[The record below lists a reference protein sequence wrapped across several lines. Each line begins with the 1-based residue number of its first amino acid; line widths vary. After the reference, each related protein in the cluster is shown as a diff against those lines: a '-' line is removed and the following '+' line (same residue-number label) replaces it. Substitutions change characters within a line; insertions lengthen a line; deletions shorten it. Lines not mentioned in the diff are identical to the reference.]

1 MCEFLQ
7 DVSQLSCLE
16 HSLTQALTELSH
28 LSAFNATISSRAVSV
43 PSSRPSSQL
52 HTPRVGDCRPRSIQ
66 HEVGKAVALGGV
78 VPDSTPK
85 KRPPRVRAGS
95 FASSAVGQAQ
105 DAMSCSLGHDDA
117 TISRAS
123 AAGRSMAQRTGRVRS
138 QSRDFLK
145 ENMLDDGVD
154 AGMSFGD
161 ASTLAGTSRSTLSG
175 LTLPATSD
183 GASSPQ
189 NGSARGGRG
198 VWSQSNSGRS
208 SPRSQRSGQYQPFEQ
223 HRSPIGTRSAGGR
236 GSVELDRNE
245 DHLDALLRHSS
256 TSSDALT
263 SSSQRWQ
270 HGSQGVES
278 NRPHAHTEGSLLP
291 NPRPDCLLASNR
303 QRHMDV
309 LDVAML
315 RPCESNSQSSRCSPR
330 LSSTPVGRR
339 STALQGIGRTALC
352 RTPTGSRT
360 PIGEVRPIRLEDTL
374 RSALPC
380 KP

>member
-1 MCEFLQ
+1 
-7 DVSQLSCLE
+7 
-16 HSLTQALTELSH
+16 
-28 LSAFNATISSRAVSV
+28 
-43 PSSRPSSQL
+43 
-52 HTPRVGDCRPRSIQ
+52 
-66 HEVGKAVALGGV
+66 
-78 VPDSTPK
+78 
-85 KRPPRVRAGS
+85 
-95 FASSAVGQAQ
+95 
-105 DAMSCSLGHDDA
+105 
-117 TISRAS
+117 
-123 AAGRSMAQRTGRVRS
+123 MAQRTGRVRP

-154 AGMSFGD
+154 PGMSFGD

-198 VWSQSNSGRS
+198 VCSQSNSGLS

-245 DHLDALLRHSS
+245 DHLDALMRHSS

-263 SSSQRWQ
+263 FSQRWQ
-270 HGSQGVES
+270 HGTQGVEF

-291 NPRPDCLLASNR
+291 NPRPDCLSASSR

-315 RPCESNSQSSRCSPR
+315 QRPCCESNSQSSRCSPR

-374 RSALPC
+374 RSALLC